1 MSVQVGAGVEALS
14 TATELI
20 RESYVVAR
28 GRFTGGP
35 TAVQTSPD
43 GEGKAH
49 SLVVGVR
56 ARRGVPRRADRRSP
70 VASCGLRVAEAR
82 RGSILV
88 AASANEVGGMRGWD
102 SGPEVMVAGYGI
114 CVGQTPAAS
123 VFDLVDEGW
132 SEEDAEAFVQ
142 AAQKHLC

>member
-1 MSVQVGAGVEALS
+1 MYRDVRTDEAPSRVAG
-14 TATELI
+14 
-20 RESYVVAR
+20 
-28 GRFTGGP
+28 
-35 TAVQTSPD
+35 
-43 GEGKAH
+43 
-49 SLVVGVR
+49 
-56 ARRGVPRRADRRSP
+56 
-70 VASCGLRVAEAR
+70 CGLRVAEAR

>member
-70 VASCGLRVAEAR
+70 VAGCGLRVAEAR

-88 AASANEVGGMRGWD
+88 AASANEVGRKRGWD